1 MTSNKE
7 EQQEKSLSEELTQ
20 VLEEVAADD
29 IEAVKP
35 PKGEPVTVLNETDF
49 MIGERQY
56 KLVADHREGFNAEKL
71 GERFSDVL
79 ARYDYIVGDWGY
91 EQLRL
96 KGFFEA
102 DDRKALPEQRID
114 TLEDYLYEFCNFGCA
129 YFVIKRV
136 GGKREKTSNR
146 RRRKR
151 TGKEDNLQ
159 EDYSRSNEENSR
171 ERSGQQGGE
180 NPVGSGQNRNSRD
193 RRRSNRSSRDSQ
205 ERSAQNQERSK
216 NSGTNQKK
224 RRNPQAEGQAH
235 IEERREPL
243 AKKRKPVIK
252 SRQEKQPGTPD
263 SAASQ
268 PAVAKGGK
276 KGGYTIRKREE

>member
-96 KGFFEA
+96 KGFFEV

-159 EDYSRSNEENSR
+159 DDYSRTNEENSR

-180 NPVGSGQNRNSRD
+180 NPAGSGQNRNSRD

-216 NSGTNQKK
+216 NSGINQKK

>member
-1 MTSNKE
+1 MTSNKQE
-7 EQQEKSLSEELTQ
+7 EQKEKSLSEELTQ
-20 VLEEVAADD
+20 VLEEVATEDT
-29 IEAVKP
+29 EAVKP
-35 PKGEPVTVLNETDF
+35 LKGEPVTILNETDL
-49 MIGERQY
+49 MIGEREY

-129 YFVIKRV
+129 YFVIKRI

-151 TGKEDNLQ
+151 TGR
-159 EDYSRSNEENSR
+159 EDYDSQEAAFQASETGMEPGEKN
-171 ERSGQQGGE
+171 SGQTSG
-180 NPVGSGQNRNSRD
+180 NGQNRNSRD
-193 RRRSNRSSRDSQ
+193 RRRSNRSNSQ
-205 ERSAQNQERSK
+205 NNTRNKGGNAD
-216 NSGTNQKK
+216 QKK
-224 RRNPQAEGQAH
+224 RRNPQSEGQAH

-252 SRQEKQPGTPD
+252 SRQEKQPET
-263 SAASQ
+263 AVNKSQ
-268 PAVAKGGK
+268 PAASKGGK